1 MEVNHYNKKKI
12 ILNFLIIIP
21 LITSIIYIYISNNSI
36 NSNTRRKIIEINND
50 ITTLYN
56 YTETMSDFIV
66 DNYKNPEY
74 IIQLDFEKLK
84 EDNRRIKHNFEE
96 FKKLSL
102 KTYMELK
109 EDNHRIKHNFEE
121 FKNLSVKTYME
132 LKEDNKINKN
142 MIIHILRNKALDYLR
157 NIGIHKDNYESY
169 IHIIYNYE
177 KIIENIKNNHEKYFE
192 QLLNIDYDNFIVSF
206 AYLSENHEI
215 NYNNTVYKSII
226 NETLYYDNSK
236 LHQHYSGKYILN
248 VYNYKYIEIFSLTPQ
263 KFM

>member
-96 FKKLSL
+96 FK
-102 KTYMELK
+102 
-109 EDNHRIKHNFEE
+109 
-121 FKNLSVKTYME
+121 NLLVKTYME